1 MTADFVE
8 IQYQLDSPTNVYAD
22 ADVTQ
27 FYYELKDA
35 TVSVPAHNVLTIAGD
50 FNTQTEPEDAA
61 FFLPST
67 RQLTVT
73 VN

>member
-1 MTADFVE
+1 MIADFVE

-27 FYYELKDA
+27 FYHELKDA
-35 TVSVPAHNVLTIAGD
+35 TVSVPAHNVLTIEGD